1 MDSKFLLH
9 HHKDQLTIL
18 LITLMLTLLISP
30 IKISLSNVD
39 TALMSNRQE
48 GKKDA
53 NDSGKYTL
61 AGN

>member
-9 HHKDQLTIL
+9 NHKDQVTIL
-18 LITLMLTLLISP
+18 LTTLMLTLLISP
-30 IKISLSNVD
+30 MKISLSSVD
-39 TALMSNRQE
+39 IALTNNRQE

-53 NDSGKYTL
+53 DSGKYTL